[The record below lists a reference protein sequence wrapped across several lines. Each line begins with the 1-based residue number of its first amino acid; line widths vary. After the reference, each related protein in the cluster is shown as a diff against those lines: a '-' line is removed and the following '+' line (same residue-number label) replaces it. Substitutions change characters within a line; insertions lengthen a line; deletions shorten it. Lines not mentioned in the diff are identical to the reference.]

1 MTHDAILSQIRETAT
16 MLLGP
21 TMGDLQADTDLRSS
35 GLDSLDIV
43 EVVTV
48 IESTFEVKLEDAA
61 LKEVKTA
68 GELAD
73 VIARAM
79 PVA

>member
-1 MTHDAILSQIRETAT
+1 MTNDAILDEINQTAT

-21 TMGDLQADTDLRSS
+21 SMADLQPETELRSV

-61 LKEVKTA
+61 LKEVRTA
-68 GELAD
+68 GELAG
-73 VIARAM
+73 VISKALA
-79 PVA
+79 A